1 MLRETTKFPSCLLG
15 NPQSRDVIL
24 DNAPVHPAAASLQ
37 RGGGRFTAQYL
48 PPNVTSLLQPI
59 DQTVIASLKRNY
71 PRLILRTLIQ
81 QDDETPTSRKEFLK
95 GYDLKDAFHNIRSSW
110 RCCEKHH
117 TESCLE

>member
-1 MLRETTKFPSCLLG
+1 MTFKEISG
-15 NPQSRDVIL
+15 SYDEDDIYNEIII
-24 DNAPVHPAAASLQ
+24 
-37 RGGGRFTAQYL
+37 
-48 PPNVTSLLQPI
+48 QPM

-110 RCCEKHH
+110 RCCEKQH